1 MNKYKVNNIFKN
13 DAITLEELLTNFF
26 ISFLDNDLI
35 FSEYDAIIDSDTIL
49 NL

>member
-1 MNKYKVNNIFKN
+1 MAKYKVNNIFKN

-35 FSEYDAIIDSDTIL
+35 FSKYDVIIDSDTIL